1 MDNFLSALQGIG
13 ILIGGL
19 SLLVLIHELGHFIPA
34 KLFGM
39 RVDKFYLFFD
49 WPRKLWSF
57 QYKGTEYG
65 IGLLPLGGYV
75 KIAGMIDESLDTD
88 SIKKE
93 PEPWEFRAKPV
104 WQRMIVMVGGVTMN
118 VILAIAILT
127 VTKQQVGDTR
137 IPFSE
142 LKRGIYVPEDSWAN
156 EIGLKTGY
164 VFLDFK
170 GQQPEFV
177 EDVASASVFIESD
190 AWYTIERQGQRL
202 RIDIPNDFVNNLT
215 EQKRKTPVLFVPRQ
229 RTTIKPAEEGPAAKM
244 RSRDGRSL
252 AEGDRIVQ
260 VDDAPIEY
268 YDELRAAL
276 KSRAGKDIRLLAVRG
291 TNDTLQFTPHLDES
305 AILGVYVVDSLAVVR
320 QTYSFFEAIPP
331 ATAAALRIVSD
342 NLKGFGKL
350 FSGDIEVSKGLDGP
364 VGIGKQYYKTVE
376 NAGWYGFWMLTAMLS
391 MVLAFMNILPIPALD
406 GGHLLLLAVEA
417 LKRRP
422 LSTALTL
429 RIQQVGMVFLLGLMA
444 FVLFN
449 DFFKLFVA

>member
-1 MDNFLSALQGIG
+1 MDTFMSTLQGIG

-57 QYKGTEYG
+57 NYKGTEYG

-75 KIAGMIDESLDTD
+75 KIAGMIDESLDTE
-88 SIKKE
+88 SLKQS

-127 VTKQQVGDTR
+127 VTKQQVGDSR
-137 IPFSE
+137 IPFTE
-142 LKRGIYVPEDSWAN
+142 LKRGIYVPEDSWAH
-156 EIGLKTGY
+156 EIGLKTGDII
-164 VFLDFK
+164 LDFK
-170 GQQPEFV
+170 GQQPDYV
-177 EDVASASVFIESD
+177 EDIASASVFIETD
-190 AWYTIERQGQRL
+190 AWYTVERQGERL
-202 RIDIPNDFVNNLT
+202 RIDIPNDFVNLLA
-215 EQKRKTPVLFVPRQ
+215 EQKRKSPVLFVPRQ
-229 RTTIKPAEEGPAAKM
+229 RTLIKPAEKGPAAEM
-244 RSRDGRSL
+244 RSIDGRAL
-252 AEGDRIVQ
+252 AEGDRIIQIDSTPVQ
-260 VDDAPIEY
+260 Y

-276 KSRAGKDIRLLAVRG
+276 KARSGQDINLLAVRG
-291 TNDTLQFTPHLDES
+291 ERDTLRFVTKLDQS
-305 AILGVYVVDSLAVVR
+305 AILGVYIIDSLAVVR

-331 ATAAALRIVSD
+331 ATVAAFRIVTD

-376 NAGWYGFWMLTAMLS
+376 SSGWYGFWMLTAMLS

-406 GGHLLLLAVEA
+406 GGHLLLLMVEA

-422 LSTALTL
+422 LSTALTI